1 MRIRCLAGVEGEDA
15 LECVRERVRIAGG
28 ASSGKIDKIDCATE
42 EDEEVDELQA
52 RRRGEIV
59 CDGSIIAGEGAVW
72 VTSTIGG
79 NKIC

>member
-15 LECVRERVRIAGG
+15 LECVRKRVRMAGG
-28 ASSGKIDKIDCATE
+28 ASSGKIDCVTE
-42 EDEEVDELQA
+42 EEVDELRA

-59 CDGSIIAGEGAVW
+59 CGDGIIAGEGAVW
-72 VTSTIGG
+72 VTSRNGG